1 MTVKVYKCI
10 TVLETPSAISLTSIN
25 LSCRKTAQKYAYII
39 ETIVQ
44 KYAYIIETSWIT
56 CNYHCSRRD
65 DSPEDPMIYVK
76 IQICGTWYFNDSV

>member
-1 MTVKVYKCI
+1 MF
-10 TVLETPSAISLTSIN
+10 SIFFELN
-25 LSCRKTAQKYAYII
+25 FLYSDNQKKYYSRLAHII
-39 ETIVQ
+39 EKIVQ